1 VDAKQRDTDPWLVIW
16 LVVLKPEVEA
26 AFKVKNALVPMQL
39 GCMLAGALKEKSG
52 PLKPRK
58 GY

>member
-1 VDAKQRDTDPWLVIW
+1 
-16 LVVLKPEVEA
+16 
-26 AFKVKNALVPMQL
+26 VPMQL

-58 GY
+58 GYWA